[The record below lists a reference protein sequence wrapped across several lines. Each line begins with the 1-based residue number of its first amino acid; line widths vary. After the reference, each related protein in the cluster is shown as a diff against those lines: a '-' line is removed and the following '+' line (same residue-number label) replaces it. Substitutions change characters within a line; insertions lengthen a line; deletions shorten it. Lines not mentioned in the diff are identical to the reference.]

1 MDLHLESKIALVTG
15 AAQGIGRATALVLAG
30 YGCDVIISDIK
41 EKELRQTAS
50 DIEKLGRRCMPII
63 SDVLETKQIEKSVE
77 KAIDKFGHIDI
88 LVNAAGIVIASL
100 LVDLSEETWD
110 KVMTINGKSIF
121 IYSRAVARH
130 MINKGIK
137 GRIVNVASMSSK
149 LGEFGNGVY
158 SCSKAVVS
166 TLTQVFGLELA
177 QYGINVNGICPGPT
191 DTQIMQNVFQDR
203 APLYKMTPEEY
214 KQHWIKSVP
223 LKRMAKPEEM
233 GELIAFLCSDK
244 SSYMTAC
251 NHTIAGGML
260 II

>member
-1 MDLHLESKIALVTG
+1 LTG
-15 AAQGIGRATALVLAG
+15 AAQGIGKATALVLAG
-30 YGCDVIISDIK
+30 YGCDLVIADIQENKLQDTAK
-41 EKELRQTAS
+41 EV
-50 DIEKLGRRCMPII
+50 EKLGRRCLPLKT
-63 SDVLETKQIEKSVE
+63 DVLSTEQIENSVK
-77 KAIDKFGHIDI
+77 KAIDEFGHLDI

-100 LVDLSEETWD
+100 LVELPEETWD
-110 KVMTINGKSIF
+110 KVMTLNAKSVF
-121 IYSRAVARH
+121 ICSRAVAKH
-130 MINKGIK
+130 MIEKNIK
-137 GRIVNVASMSSK
+137 GKIVNVASMSTK

-158 SCSKAVVS
+158 SCSKAVVG

-177 QYGINVNGICPGPT
+177 PYGINVNSICPGPT
-191 DTQIMQNVFQDR
+191 DTQIMQNVFNER
-203 APLYKMTPEEY
+203 ASLFNMTPEEY
-214 KQHWIKSVP
+214 RQHWITSVP